1 MAPNTQAA
9 FYLAAAAEAGEVAA
23 AASAA
28 SAASAEFNYDN
39 AIGALAHITVAN
51 GNVIPLDGSQ
61 IARLKVHRDD
71 DEEISGSRIST
82 STRDILLKALL
93 HCHNTKESHADV
105 QYKAAFLESSIAE
118 SDAKV
123 DAAQQQ
129 LRRLEQAAAA
139 LKKSHTTLS
148 HVLVCNRRK
157 GSFGVLPRS
166 THASAKRGLEVVKP
180 PAESSSEAASSSSE
194 SEDSSDDDV
203 ASLKANYKFSSDD
216 DDDDV

>member
-23 AASAA
+23 SASTA

-39 AIGALAHITVAN
+39 AVGALAHITVAH

-61 IARLKVHRDD
+61 IAGLKLHRD
-71 DEEISGSRIST
+71 
-82 STRDILLKALL
+82 TRDILLKALL

-118 SDAKV
+118 SDARV

-157 GSFGVLPRS
+157 GSFGVLPLS
-166 THASAKRGLEVVKP
+166 THASAKERALERRSLEVVKP
-180 PAESSSEAASSSSE
+180 PVVESSSSEAESSSSEAE
-194 SEDSSDDDV
+194 SEDDV
-203 ASLKANYKFSSDD
+203 ASGATNYTFPSDD
-216 DDDDV
+216 DDDV